1 MSTMQLKNTLVEKQD
16 LGYNIMDV
24 DSEQRRVKAVWA
36 RCGNIDYDND
46 IIVPEAFTKTLAERG
61 PGGKN
66 LIWSLVDHCADMNN
80 VIGKPEQIYVEN
92 DMLIA
97 ITPIVETE
105 KGEDIIKMYEA
116 GLINQHSIGFSTM
129 KSNVDKEGVRTITEL
144 KLYEGSAVLWGANP
158 ETPTLGFKG
167 EMTIKDKRAE
177 LSNRLERLI
186 KSFKGGR
193 FTDETFS
200 LLEIEI
206 KRIQS
211 ELLEIE
217 VIKEITQTVE
227 ETFEPAVEEKKED
240 NEQILKAINQFNNL
254 FKK

>member
-1 MSTMQLKNTLVEKQD
+1 MQLKNTLVEKQD

-61 PGGKN
+61 PSGKN

-200 LLEIEI
+200 LIEIEI

-227 ETFEPAVEEKKED
+227 QTFEPVVEEKKED

>member
-1 MSTMQLKNTLVEKQD
+1 MQLKNTLVEKQD

-36 RCGNIDYDND
+36 RCGNIDLDND

-227 ETFEPAVEEKKED
+227 QTFEPAVEEKKED

>member
-1 MSTMQLKNTLVEKQD
+1 MSKMQLKNTLVEKQD
-16 LGYNIMDV
+16 IGYNIMDV
-24 DSEQRRVKAVWA
+24 DCEQRRVKAVWA
-36 RCGNIDYDND
+36 RCGNIDLDND

-61 PGGKN
+61 PSGKN

-80 VIGKPEQIYVEN
+80 VIGKPEQLYVEN

-116 GLINQHSIGFSTM
+116 GLINQHSIGFSTI
-129 KSNVDKEGVRTITEL
+129 KSNVNKEGIRTITEL

-167 EMTIKDKRAE
+167 EMEAKDKKTE
-177 LSNRLERLI
+177 LGNRLEQLI
-186 KSFKGGR
+186 KAFKGGR

-200 LLEIEI
+200 LIEIEI

-211 ELLEIE
+211 ELMEIE

-227 ETFEPAVEEKKED
+227 ETFEPVQEEKTED
-240 NEQILKAINQFNNL
+240 NTQVLTAIKQFNNL

>member
-16 LGYNIMDV
+16 IGYNILDV

-36 RCGNIDYDND
+36 RCGNVDLDND
-46 IIVPEAFTKTLAERG
+46 IIVPEAFTKTIKERG
-61 PGGKN
+61 PEGKN

-80 VIGKPEQIYVEN
+80 VIGKPEKLYVEN

-105 KGEDIIKMYEA
+105 KGEDIIKLYESN
-116 GLINQHSIGFSTM
+116 LINQHSIGFSTI
-129 KSNVDKEGVRTITEL
+129 KSNVDKNGIRTITEL

-167 EMTIKDKRAE
+167 EMQPADKKTE
-177 LSNRLERLI
+177 LSNRLEKLL
-186 KSFKGGR
+186 KAFKGGR

-200 LLEIEI
+200 LMEIEI
-206 KRIQS
+206 KRIQAD
-211 ELLEIE
+211 LLEIE
-217 VIKEITQTVE
+217 VVSQITQPEVSVE
-227 ETFEPAVEEKKED
+227 PKAEEKNED
-240 NEQILKAINQFNNL
+240 NEQVLKAIKQFNNL

>member
-16 LGYNIMDV
+16 IGYNIMDV

-36 RCGNIDYDND
+36 RCGNVDLDND

-61 PGGKN
+61 PAGKN
-66 LIWSLVDHCADMNN
+66 LIWSLVDHCAEMEA
-80 VIGKPEQIYVEN
+80 VIGKPEQLYIEK

-105 KGEDIIKMYEA
+105 TGEDIIKLYEA
-116 GLINQHSIGFSTM
+116 GLINQHSIGFSTV
-129 KSNVDKEGVRTITEL
+129 KSNVDKNGIRTITEL

-167 EMTIKDKRAE
+167 EMEIKDKKQE
-177 LSNRLERLI
+177 LSNRLEKLI
-186 KSFKGGR
+186 KAFKGGK
-193 FTDETFS
+193 FTDEMFS
-200 LLEIEI
+200 LIEIEI
-206 KRIQS
+206 KKIQG

-217 VIKEITQTVE
+217 VIKEITQPEQSVE
-227 ETFEPAVEEKKED
+227 PVQEEKKED
-240 NEQILKAINQFNNL
+240 NEQVLKAITQFNNL

>member
-1 MSTMQLKNTLVEKQD
+1 MNKIQEKNVIVEKD
-16 LGYNIMDV
+16 DIGYSIMDI

-36 RCGNIDYDND
+36 RCGNIDLDND
-46 IIVPEAFTKTLAERG
+46 IIVPEAFTKTIKERG
-61 PGGKN
+61 PEGKN
-66 LIWSLVDHCADMNN
+66 LVWSLVDHCADMNN
-80 VIGKPEQIYVEN
+80 VIGKPEQLYVEG

-116 GLINQHSIGFSTM
+116 GLINQHSIGFSTI
-129 KSNVDKEGVRTITEL
+129 KSNVDKNGVRTITEL

-167 EMTIKDKRAE
+167 EILEKDKKKE
-177 LSNRLERLI
+177 LSNRLDRLI
-186 KSFKGGR
+186 KAFKNGR
-193 FTDETFS
+193 FTDDTFS
-200 LLEIEI
+200 LIEIEI
-206 KRIQS
+206 KRIQC

-217 VIKEITQTVE
+217 VIKEITQPEQSVEPVE
-227 ETFEPAVEEKKED
+227 EEKNKD
-240 NEQILKAINQFNNL
+240 NEQVLKAIKQFNNL